1 MPETQPPTRITERSK
16 RPRRGRVR
24 DARAADVGLN
34 ELETEQRGEGAGYA
48 DERISPATEHKPG
61 RTDEGPAT

>member
-1 MPETQPPTRITERSK
+1 MPESQPPTRITERSK

-34 ELETEQRGEGAGYA
+34 ELETEQRGEGVGYA
-48 DERISPATEHKPG
+48 EERITPATEHKPG
-61 RTDEGPAT
+61 RRDEGPAT